1 MAESAS
7 GEPSQAP
14 PNSGDLAYDAFY
26 GAAVGGAVLAFFFLA
41 VDVIAGRALYTP
53 SMLGQALFEG
63 ADPASVEGVRLE
75 MVAYFTVVHLVSF
88 LVLGGV
94 ISFLCQALGIAKTT
108 MPLVT
113 AVVFVILT
121 AAFFAG
127 DLLLMQGVA
136 QAIGIPLVL
145 AANLVTALAMAF
157 FLRQAHAED

>member
-7 GEPSQAP
+7 PSQGAS
-14 PNSGDLAYDAFY
+14 NSGDLAYDAFY

-41 VDVIAGRALYTP
+41 VDVIAGRVLYTP

-63 ADPASVEGVRLE
+63 ADPASVEEVRLE

-108 MPLVT
+108 TPLVT
-113 AVVFVILT
+113 GVVFVILT

-136 QAIGIPLVL
+136 EAIGIPLVL
-145 AANLVTALAMAF
+145 AANFVTALAMAL